1 VKDLPPLEEDDLR
14 EFYAALVESG
24 AEEAAR
30 RYEVLEAP
38 KEERLRLGD
47 GEREE
52 VLRGLAERVLGLNA
66 QKPPPLGEHE
76 GANMVAGP
84 SRLTGIVSGD
94 AVPTQTIIH
103 ALASISSEDEDQNE
117 GGLSDLPLGLVSR
130 KEWEALFGQTVRLC
144 FQYADHRSA
153 TDEQLS
159 ETDPGSAEVLL
170 GVMQVSNGFTSL
182 RGVESTPVL
191 TRLGAWGISVSR
203 TSLRYP
209 RALR

>member
-84 SRLTGIVSGD
+84 SRLTGIVSRLG
-94 AVPTQTIIH
+94 VHFIGRRG
-103 ALASISSEDEDQNE
+103 SER
-117 GGLSDLPLGLVSR
+117 G
-130 KEWEALFGQTVRLC
+130 
-144 FQYADHRSA
+144 RSV
-153 TDEQLS
+153 
-159 ETDPGSAEVLL
+159 GSAAGTCEPEGMGSPLR
-170 GVMQVSNGFTSL
+170 SDSTSL
-182 RGVESTPVL
+182 LSICRS
-191 TRLGAWGISVSR
+191 
-203 TSLRYP
+203 
-209 RALR
+209 